1 MKLAVPVGAAE
12 LYTQDAVQSVERSCA
27 APEAAAGLQPLA
39 VLADAAWLPEL
50 AARQMPPG
58 QEPAVLEEE
67 VQSVA
72 GALELVALLEQAAQ
86 LPAQASAA
94 AQLLRAAR
102 RPAEPE
108 AEAVL
113 TQSLEAQAVQVWA
126 PAARSQPQAS
136 AQSQARVA
144 EPVERLPL
152 PFSA

>member
-1 MKLAVPVGAAE
+1 VKLAVPVGAAE

-113 TQSLEAQAVQVWA
+113 TQSPEAQAVQVWA

-152 PFSA
+152 LFSA